1 MQGRYGA
8 GAVRW
13 KACFTCHGPPGPD
26 KAPRDGLATSCT
38 SAEPKFVDTNVLVY
52 LFDGDSP
59 DKQARAR
66 ELLGKEVENI
76 VLSTQVLGEFYVT
89 VTRKLS
95 NPLGAD
101 MTRKAVDVLCAFQVR
116 PLHAALVR
124 TAASRCGESKLSYRD
139 ALIVETVI
147 DAGAA
152 VLLTEDLQHGQAFN
166 GLRVVNP
173 FREERRWAA
182 RSVEPDLERAPD
194 A

>member
-1 MQGRYGA
+1 MPLYARWPLIVSSRGVARILVEHAGRESA
-8 GAVRW
+8 
-13 KACFTCHGPPGPD
+13 
-26 KAPRDGLATSCT
+26 ATL
-38 SAEPKFVDTNVLVY
+38 PN
-52 LFDGDSP
+52 
-59 DKQARAR
+59 KQARAR

-124 TAASRCGESKLSYRD
+124 TAASRCGGSKLSYWD

-147 DAGAA
+147 DAVAA